1 MGGHG
6 SIYLLYTDRNSSSFK
21 QHMVKFLD
29 RSKHVEELCSW
40 ILHSY
45 ICDSINWSG
54 MSRLKSQHII
64 GSRYLLLH
72 TCMLDRSFDRSYP
85 VLFF

>member
-1 MGGHG
+1 MNATVSLCSCWQVQKCIRRPMGGYG

-29 RSKHVEELCSW
+29 RSKHVKELCTW

-54 MSRLKSQHII
+54 MSRVS
-64 GSRYLLLH
+64 
-72 TCMLDRSFDRSYP
+72 T
-85 VLFF
+85 